1 MKISSTRLISYA
13 ISISIEEASTEL
25 IRCGKE
31 GNVLSAKFLPKGL
44 ISFGG
49 GGLIFNDQNLI
60 TMASKGFAIPK
71 ISPFLFNLKNA
82 IASLK
87 TLLQIKKIL
96 TGHELSEEKVR
107 IALRSA
113 IGATSVFANFD
124 SNYSDFF
131 TEIRDEVIE
140 FKIEGT
146 EFSFYLCFSD
156 SKKWELRNTSCKN
169 STALLVFSDLFSAY
183 ETVSGK
189 FDHLADPALG
199 RVKLRGN
206 IPLLEKIGYISR
218 RVHKVLP
225 SII

>member
-1 MKISSTRLISYA
+1 MKISSTRLISYF

-60 TMASKGFAIPK
+60 TMVSKGFAIPK
-71 ISPFLFNLKNA
+71 ISPFLLNLKNA

-156 SKKWELRNTSCKN
+156 SKNGN
-169 STALLVFSDLFSAY
+169 SATLLV
-183 ETVSGK
+183 K
-189 FDHLADPALG
+189 
-199 RVKLRGN
+199 
-206 IPLLEKIGYISR
+206 IQLLCWCFLICFQPMKQ
-218 RVHKVLP
+218 
-225 SII
+225 

>member
-25 IRCGKE
+25 IRCGKQ
-31 GNVLSAKFLPKGL
+31 GNILSAKFLPKGL

-60 TMASKGFAIPK
+60 TMASKGFTIPK
-71 ISPFLFNLKNA
+71 IFPFLFNLKDA

-96 TGHELSEEKVR
+96 TGNELSEEKVR
-107 IALRSA
+107 IALRSS

-131 TEIRDEVIE
+131 TEMRDEVIE

-156 SKKWELRNTSCKN
+156 SKKMGTPQHFL
-169 STALLVFSDLFSAY
+169 
-183 ETVSGK
+183 
-189 FDHLADPALG
+189 
-199 RVKLRGN
+199 
-206 IPLLEKIGYISR
+206 
-218 RVHKVLP
+218 
-225 SII
+225 